1 MAFAIVLCC
10 NSRGLICRAVC
21 VGTCL
26 DAAHTSRRTSTK
38 KLPGEHAELGCPIAT
53 WARSPQRFCAC
64 PACQSWAW
72 ANEEIV
78 SWVERL
84 PASTLQ
90 VWWGRLQGGSS
101 LPNSH
106 LRGPSLWHSAGDH
119 ATQAFQLR
127 VIAKFHKGIFML
139 SEYCL
144 PHESNYRSCH
154 GGGEWKGVNFM
165 GVVFA

>member
-1 MAFAIVLCC
+1 MCYHVHCHLTSQYHVMAFAIVLCC

-26 DAAHTSRRTSTK
+26 DAAHTSRWTSTK
-38 KLPGEHAELGCPIAT
+38 KLPGEHTELGCPIAT

-64 PACQSWAW
+64 PACQSWTW

-90 VWWGRLQGGSS
+90 VWWGQLLGRCRVACHFERAVCEARPRGAVLVIMRLKPSS
-101 LPNSH
+101 Y
-106 LRGPSLWHSAGDH
+106 
-119 ATQAFQLR
+119 
-127 VIAKFHKGIFML
+127 V
-139 SEYCL
+139 
-144 PHESNYRSCH
+144 
-154 GGGEWKGVNFM
+154 
-165 GVVFA
+165 